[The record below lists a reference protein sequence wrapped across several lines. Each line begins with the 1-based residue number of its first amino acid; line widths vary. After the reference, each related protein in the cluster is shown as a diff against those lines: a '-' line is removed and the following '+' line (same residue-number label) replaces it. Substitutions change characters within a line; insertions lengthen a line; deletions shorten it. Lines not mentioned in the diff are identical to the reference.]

1 VSSPNLLPS
10 IYLPSLLYPHHPSN
24 GMSSVLNSQKHP
36 TVIHMQHLYKINQL
50 HGIRLLLQKLTVA
63 HLLKEF
69 PTFHENE
76 ISLLNH
82 INPAYRSMMMEC
94 NWLDKY
100 FGHLHNL
107 TFVTKTHS
115 FGQFLCF
122 NHDAAVSAVLCKAHY
137 RELLPISRS
146 KDRNWL
152 HVKGPNQQITVFI
165 WWWRKK

>member
-1 VSSPNLLPS
+1 MYSSCLTICILLLSVSSPNLLPS

-94 NWLDKY
+94 NWLDILDICIISY
-100 FGHLHNL
+100 SLQEHTLLDNFSASIMMQLYQQYSVRHTTGSYYLSL
-107 TFVTKTHS
+107 DPKTEIGS
-115 FGQFLCF
+115 M
-122 NHDAAVSAVLCKAHY
+122 
-137 RELLPISRS
+137 
-146 KDRNWL
+146 
-152 HVKGPNQQITVFI
+152 
-165 WWWRKK
+165 